1 MLNKAILMGRLTRDP
16 ELRHTQNNTSVV
28 SFTLAVDRGF
38 RSRNQ
43 NSDQPTADFIDIV
56 AWQSTAEFV
65 SKWFRKGM
73 QVAVCG
79 RIQTRQ
85 WKDRDGNN
93 RTAFEVVAEE
103 VTFADTKR
111 AGDYQTGGNFPAASQ
126 ESADAPSE
134 ARDDGNGFTE
144 IAGGAEDELPF

>member
-16 ELRHTQNNTSVV
+16 ELRHTQNNTPVV

-38 RSRNQ
+38 RSRSNQ

-65 SKWFRKGM
+65 CKWFRKGM

-79 RIQTRQ
+79 RIQTR
-85 WKDRDGNN
+85 KYRDRDDRD
-93 RTAFEVVAEE
+93 RTAVEVVADE
-103 VTFADTKR
+103 VHFADTKR
-111 AGDYQTGGNFPAASQ
+111 SEDYPSGGIPSRADMPRAAAPASNAN
-126 ESADAPSE
+126 D
-134 ARDDGNGFTE
+134 FTE
-144 IAGGAEDELPF
+144 ITGDAEDELPF